1 MSDNTIHAAARAG
14 DAHLLETLLKEGVP
28 VDSPDIAGCTPL
40 IRSIR
45 AADENKSTA
54 CIKILLAAQADVNY
68 KLTGGY
74 TALHDAACY
83 HNCSAVL
90 LLIAARADVEAKTSS
105 YETPL
110 AKAILGFGRYTTEL
124 LLDHG
129 ASVDNIREC
138 GTRVCIPPEWA
149 AILVDKRKR
158 CKDAVEALYRVL
170 RKRHRV
176 GGQRIPKDMVRMM
189 ANYTYNTRYNDA
201 WAALPE

>member
-1 MSDNTIHAAARAG
+1 MSNNTIHAAARAG
-14 DAHLLETLLKEGVP
+14 DARLLETLLKEGVP
-28 VDSPDIAGCTPL
+28 VDSSDSAGCTPL
-40 IRSIR
+40 IRAIR
-45 AADENKSTA
+45 TADENKSAA
-54 CIKILLAAQADVNY
+54 CIKILLDARADVNH
-68 KLTGGY
+68 KLTSGY

-110 AKAILGFGRYTTEL
+110 AKAILGFNRHITEL

-138 GTRVCIPPEWA
+138 GTRVYIPPEWA

-158 CKDAVEALYRVL
+158 CKEAVETLYRVL
-170 RKRHRV
+170 RRRYIV
-176 GGQRIPKDMVRMM
+176 GGQRIPKDMVRML